1 MADTK
6 RLHAQARTSAHADN
20 TTPTTTE
27 TPAALLLRAA
37 DHAEHLSETLKG
49 LDALLMLMDGIG
61 EAPTIDMQGPDL
73 AHLLQP
79 LRDKAGAHA
88 LDLLQLTD
96 RDRLDKA
103 HHTGTFNAYGL
114 LDVRDHINHL
124 WDTLSGLD
132 ALLSLLHA
140 PDNARLPNHLTY
152 ALAYLLQPLHDRAA
166 DHTTAVIEGLEQVR
180 KDTDNTAQGTRHA

>member
-6 RLHAQARTSAHADN
+6 RLHAQARTSAHADT
-20 TTPTTTE
+20 TTPTE
-27 TPAALLLRAA
+27 TPAALLLQAA
-37 DHAEHLSETLKG
+37 DHAEQLRETLKG

-79 LRDKAGAHA
+79 LRDKAGSHA

-96 RDRLDKA
+96 RERLDKA
-103 HHTGTFNAYGL
+103 HHTGTFNATGL
-114 LDVRDHINHL
+114 LDVRDHLDHL
-124 WDTLSGLD
+124 QDTLSGLD

-140 PDNARLPNHLTY
+140 PDNARLPNALTY

-180 KDTDNTAQGTRHA
+180 KATTHNNTQGARHA